1 MSTFDLA
8 RPLHPSD
15 YRYYESHNSSDGGYM
30 TLIFKEGLF
39 DNLVNVEAFSD
50 AGIYRFEDV
59 LEKTR
64 IG

>member
-1 MSTFDLA
+1 
-8 RPLHPSD
+8 
-15 YRYYESHNSSDGGYM
+15 M